1 METWVKIRVDVLC
14 VHFLSCVTREHR
26 LSGFGHHP
34 VSISQLVGQKPEH
47 SSHGLRAQGP
57 TRLTRRGP
65 CVLWPARAGG

>member
-14 VHFLSCVTREHR
+14 AHGSHTTESERR

-65 CVLWPARAGG
+65 CVLGPARAGG